1 MNLRQLEILHAVLR
15 TGSVTEA
22 ARTLNLSQPAVSIAL
37 RHYEDRLGAPVFHRS
52 KGRLTP
58 TAEALEMFPDIE
70 DLLVRVTAVNRR
82 LQDLLESRGG
92 SLAIL
97 STATIVNSDLAAAI
111 GLYRSRYPDV
121 RIILRRMH
129 TQQIIDHIERG
140 EAELGLAHQDLPEE
154 NLNVERLAEIAVVCG
169 VRADHPLARKSSI
182 SVNDLREESV
192 ITYGPVAPIGRPIR
206 AAFAAA
212 GAAIRDSVIVNDAL
226 TGFHLASAGAGIAL
240 VGHFGTRAPMMFP
253 DLVVRPL
260 RPKIL
265 APVVLLTR
273 KERSLSRNAM
283 RMIEFLRHSRAKRGA
298 L

>member
-22 ARTLNLSQPAVSIAL
+22 ARALNLSQPAVSIAL
-37 RHYEDRLGAPVFHRS
+37 RHYEDRLGAPIFHRS

-82 LQDLLESRGG
+82 LHDLLESRGG
-92 SLAIL
+92 SLSIL
-97 STATIVNSDLAAAI
+97 STATIVNSNLASAI
-111 GLYRSRYPDV
+111 GQYKKRYPDV
-121 RIILRRMH
+121 RIILRRMS
-129 TQQIIDHIERG
+129 TQQIIDQIERG

-154 NLNVERLAEIAVVCG
+154 NLEVERLAEIAVVCG
-169 VRADHPLARKSSI
+169 LRTDHPLARKPSI
-182 SVNDLREESV
+182 QVGDLRGEPV
-192 ITYGPVAPIGRPIR
+192 ITYGPAAPIGRPIR

-212 GAAIRDSVIVNDAL
+212 GIEIRDGVIVNDAL

-240 VGHFGTRAPMMFP
+240 VGHLGTRAPMMFP
-253 DLVVRPL
+253 DLLVRPL

-265 APVVLLTR
+265 APVLLLTR
-273 KERSLSRNAM
+273 KARPLSRNAL
-283 RMIEFLRHSRAKRGA
+283 RMIEFLRRSGGARG
-298 L
+298 